1 MYMSLARPRA
11 ISGRI
16 APQLPRF
23 YKHFY
28 DYATFVSFHRT
39 FAPFRLVRVSFF
51 SCTRV
56 TLLTRSETDPYRV
69 RQARP
74 RVSESVSVGNSPR
87 RSRLAGLR
95 TATARGVHGVYRHHL
110 SDRSGLLQPYTFGE
124 AWGCPMGAE
133 NGGRKWGPRPSTES
147 LRGSRR
153 VDLRSRFTGKR
164 DQRTA
169 LSGSARHSSLLS
181 TVHATLC
188 TAGGSGDIFRLN
200 YFLTCCQYTPHDSV
214 LPAPPTTHRT

>member
-95 TATARGVHGVYRHHL
+95 TATARGVHGPRRVRCISPIGRVYYSRVH
-110 SDRSGLLQPYTFGE
+110 SARRGAAP
-124 AWGCPMGAE
+124 WGRKMGAE
-133 NGGRKWGPRPSTES
+133 NGGRGRAPRASA
-147 LRGSRR
+147 GSRR

-169 LSGSARHSSLLS
+169 ERSAVQRGTPACSPPS
-181 TVHATLC
+181 TRRCARQ
-188 TAGGSGDIFRLN
+188 AGAAIFLG
-200 YFLTCCQYTPHDSV
+200 
-214 LPAPPTTHRT
+214 